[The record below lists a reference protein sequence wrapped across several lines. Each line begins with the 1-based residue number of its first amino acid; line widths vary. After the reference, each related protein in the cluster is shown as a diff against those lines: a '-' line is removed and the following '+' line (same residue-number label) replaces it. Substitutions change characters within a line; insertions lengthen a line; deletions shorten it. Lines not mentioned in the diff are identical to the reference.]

1 VQYPGIDKAIES
13 DLKSISLLES
23 MMSPISRKLNSKQT
37 IDEIRTVFLS
47 ELDYS
52 REASMADL
60 FRKADAAHRDAGLV
74 TPMELASGSLEGRAV
89 LRAVT
94 ADYLLVAAL
103 EGSGSLGRMRFALRK
118 AADALQPEL
127 A

>member
-1 VQYPGIDKAIES
+1 LFDEVLKRVLADVDGARCVLLAGLDGVVVAAAVADGSPS
-13 DLKSISLLES
+13 PDL
-23 MMSPISRKLNSKQT
+23 
-37 IDEIRTVFLS
+37 VA
-47 ELDYS
+47 
-52 REASMADL
+52 ASMADL